1 MLFWACSDNL
11 KASDNMS
18 HRHYPFSLLKDG
30 KHDYSKLKKAFPNS
44 KCKVIVKQVLRNNF
58 KPSQPDSS
66 EAAREA
72 ALFNKLCDV
81 FEHMYKRHARAQ
93 LHRASSCLTHTHH
106 PGHSHTPHPGQRP
119 TRRTAR
125 LRVNAFTIFLTFQPQ
140 ARCRQRR
147 QLQRRQ
153 QPKCHTLTNW
163 CTLWIRSV
171 PLDIRKLP
179 MT

>member
-1 MLFWACSDNL
+1 MGSTSSVAPCIRVIWLCKLFFLLRFCSFFAFASRLNSAFLVFRPMLFWACSDNL

-58 KPSQPDSS
+58 KPSQPDLS

-81 FEHMYKRHARAQ
+81 FEHMYKRHASAR
-93 LHRASSCLTHTHH
+93 SCTVHQAVSHTHQAV
-106 PGHSHTPHPGQRP
+106 SHTTPQDSAQPVRP
-119 TRRTAR
+119 
-125 LRVNAFTIFLTFQPQ
+125 QD
-140 ARCRQRR
+140 C
-147 QLQRRQ
+147 
-153 QPKCHTLTNW
+153 
-163 CTLWIRSV
+163 S
-171 PLDIRKLP
+171 
-179 MT
+179 